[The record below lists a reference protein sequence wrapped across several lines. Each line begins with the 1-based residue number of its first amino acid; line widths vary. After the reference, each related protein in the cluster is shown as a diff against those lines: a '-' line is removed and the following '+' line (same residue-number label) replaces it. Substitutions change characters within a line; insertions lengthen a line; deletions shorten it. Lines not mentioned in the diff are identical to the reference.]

1 MLKLNFL
8 KPGNPRQGILDFGK
22 VSGEKG
28 VSFEGFIALIRKS
41 DNAQPEIVLDS
52 GTLKL
57 PDGLVLK
64 GEFTQTYQERY
75 KIQYLP
81 LKGGAEYKW
90 SGEPYLFFGTISKE
104 REETQG
110 PLWAAEELFR
120 EARLL
125 EAPPSSYQAAQWK
138 NAIV

>member
-1 MLKLNFL
+1 MQC
-8 KPGNPRQGILDFGK
+8 NPRQCILDFGK
-22 VSGEKG
+22 VLGEKG

-41 DNAQPEIVLDS
+41 ETAPPEIVLDS

-57 PDGLVLK
+57 PDGRVLK

-75 KIQYLP
+75 KIHNMP
-81 LKGGAEYKW
+81 LTGEAEYLW
-90 SGEPYLFFGTISKE
+90 SGEPYLFYGTISKE
-104 REETQG
+104 REEIKG
-110 PLWAAEELFR
+110 PLWAAEEHFR

-125 EAPPSSYQAAQWK
+125 EAPPSSYHAARWK

>member
-1 MLKLNFL
+1 MLKIDFL
-8 KPGNPRQGILDFGK
+8 KPGNPRQCILDFGK

-28 VSFEGFIALIRKS
+28 VSFEGFITLIRKS
-41 DNAQPEIVLDS
+41 ENAMPEIVLDS

-57 PDGLVLK
+57 PDGRVLK

-75 KIQYLP
+75 KIQNLP
-81 LKGGAEYKW
+81 LKVGAEYSW
-90 SGEPYLFFGTISKE
+90 SGEPYLFYGTISKE
-104 REETQG
+104 RKEIQG
-110 PLWAAEELFR
+110 PLWAGEEHFL

-125 EAPPSSYQAAQWK
+125 EAPPSSYQAARWK